1 MFKSGRVASVC
12 LVLSACATTPTASA
26 LKPSTVIRGVD
37 SGVQQ
42 VVDDYYSV
50 APDCSNLGYPEIRI
64 MSAPGHGTVAVDN
77 GDAYPSFAKD
87 NVRYE
92 CNKAKVATSRLMYK
106 SNPGFHGKDS
116 FTIQVRYVNSNL
128 RLLAYTID
136 VL

>member
-1 MFKSGRVASVC
+1 MLKLGRLTSICVA
-12 LVLSACATTPTASA
+12 LSACVTTPNAPA
-26 LKPSTVIRGVD
+26 LKPNTVMRGVD

-50 APDCSNLGYPEIRI
+50 APDCSNMGYPEIRI
-64 MSAPGHGTVAVDN
+64 LSAPGHGSVAVEQ
-77 GDAYPSFAKD
+77 GEVYPGFAKD

-92 CNKAKVATSRLMYK
+92 CNKAKVASSRLMYK

-116 FTIQVRYVNSNL
+116 FTIQVRFVNSNL
-128 RLLAYTID
+128 RLLAYTVD